1 MVIRT
6 AGIAARRFAFG
17 HPRSRVKRLSGM
29 RIGQYAAALLLA
41 LMLPAPAPAATTQKV
56 VLAGGCFWGMQAV
69 FEQLR
74 GVDKVV
80 AGYAGGSKDTAHYE
94 MVSEGNTGHA
104 ESVEITF
111 EPSKISFDDLLKV
124 YFTVAHD
131 PTELNRQGPDDG
143 TQYRSEIF
151 YTTTA
156 QRDASGRYIAA
167 LTAKHAFPAP
177 IVTKVAPLQGFY
189 PAEDYHQD
197 FVAHN
202 PLNPYVVINDKP
214 KLHNLRAEFPNL
226 VR

>member
-1 MVIRT
+1 M
-6 AGIAARRFAFG
+6 
-17 HPRSRVKRLSGM
+17 
-29 RIGQYAAALLLA
+29 ALLLA
-41 LMLPAPAPAATTQKV
+41 LAVPGPVWAAPTERV

-111 EPSKISFDDLLKV
+111 EPSKISFDDLLRV

-131 PTELNRQGPDDG
+131 PTQLNRQGPDEG

-151 YTTTA
+151 YTTAA
-156 QRDASGRYIAA
+156 QRDAGQHYIAQ
-167 LTAKHAFPAP
+167 LTAKHTFSSP

-189 PAEDYHQD
+189 AAEDYHQD

-202 PLNPYVVINDKP
+202 PLNAYVLINDRP
-214 KLHNLRAEFPNL
+214 KLRALRAEFPKL

>member
-1 MVIRT
+1 M
-6 AGIAARRFAFG
+6 
-17 HPRSRVKRLSGM
+17 RVSG
-29 RIGQYAAALLLA
+29 ALLAVALLLSPWRVSA
-41 LMLPAPAPAATTQKV
+41 APSERV

-80 AGYAGGSKDTAHYE
+80 AGYAGGSKQTAHYE

-104 ESVEITF
+104 ESVEIVF
-111 EPSKISFDDLLKV
+111 EPAQISFDDLLRV

-131 PTELNRQGPDDG
+131 PTQLNRQGPDEG

-151 YTTTA
+151 YTTGA
-156 QRDASGRYIAA
+156 QRDTARRYIAS
-167 LTAKHAFPAP
+167 LTSKHAFPAP
-177 IVTKVAPLQGFY
+177 IVTKIAMLQGFY

-202 PLNPYVVINDKP
+202 PYNPYVVINDKP
-214 KLHNLRAEFPNL
+214 KLRALRADFPNL
-226 VR
+226 MR

>member
-1 MVIRT
+1 MCM
-6 AGIAARRFAFG
+6 
-17 HPRSRVKRLSGM
+17 RVSG
-29 RIGQYAAALLLA
+29 ALLAVA
-41 LMLPAPAPAATTQKV
+41 LLFSPWPVSAAPSEQV

-74 GVDKVV
+74 GVDRVL
-80 AGYAGGSKDTAHYE
+80 AGYAGGNKQSAHYE

-104 ESVEITF
+104 ESVQITF
-111 EPSKISFDDLLKV
+111 EPSKISFEDLLRV

-131 PTELNRQGPDDG
+131 PTQLNRQGPDEG

-151 YTTTA
+151 YTTPA
-156 QRDASGRYIAA
+156 QRDAARRYIAT
-167 LTAKHAFPAP
+167 LTAKHAFQAP
-177 IVTKVAPLQGFY
+177 IVTKIAPLPAFY

-202 PLNPYVVINDKP
+202 PYNPYVVINDKP
-214 KLHNLRAEFPNL
+214 KLRALKAEFPNL